1 MKTGHPGG
9 ERSGIVFTIIILKWL
24 AVWSVP
30 RPAPM
35 AGRVGMSYQTP
46 PRPWKGETVPPL
58 PRTDEKS
65 AVPGCGTTAPCL
77 RDCSQDC
84 QDPKSLLVS
93 SAPRPCLW
101 ETQHGWG
108 SCKGTRGPVGHTRDA
123 LTPAAGTVHVHLEL
137 NPQEHSAGQD
147 SPLCIPMPR

>member
-1 MKTGHPGG
+1 MGSSSPSSSLRGLRCGAPPAPPPWWAESVCHIRPHPGPG
-9 ERSGIVFTIIILKWL
+9 K
-24 AVWSVP
+24 
-30 RPAPM
+30 
-35 AGRVGMSYQTP
+35 GRLFP
-46 PRPWKGETVPPL
+46 PHPP

-84 QDPKSLLVS
+84 QDPKSHLVS

-137 NPQEHSAGQD
+137 NPQERSAGQD
-147 SPLCIPMPR
+147 FPLGIPMPR